1 MGDDVKIDKAGSVFN
16 RRINPPEEFQFVDLF
31 VVMDV
36 LQNTIKVLVRYQ
48 EFLLVI
54 DSQTFQ

>member
-1 MGDDVKIDKAGSVFN
+1 MGDGVKIDKAGSILN

-48 EFLLVI
+48 QFLLVI
-54 DSQTFQ
+54 DS

>member
-1 MGDDVKIDKAGSVFN
+1 MGDCVEIDKAGSIFN

-48 EFLLVI
+48 QFLFII
-54 DSQTFQ
+54 DSQAL

>member
-1 MGDDVKIDKAGSVFN
+1 MGDGVKIDKAGSILN

-48 EFLLVI
+48 QFLFII
-54 DSQTFQ
+54 DSQAL